1 MWIDTHTHLW
11 DERFDEDR
19 QEILDSLGGKLK
31 FIIEIGVDAQ
41 TSQKAV
47 SLAYKNERVFAVVGV
62 HPHDAK
68 DLTDNLFKTITDL
81 SKMNK
86 VVGIGEI
93 GLDFYKNYSSE
104 DKQKQCFVR
113 FLNYAK
119 EVNLPIVL
127 HIRDAYEQIVE
138 ILRIEGVPKAGGV
151 VHSFLSNY
159 KHAKQFLDLN
169 LFLGF
174 GGPITFKK
182 NTSLRDTLK
191 KLPIEKILIET
202 DCPYLTP
209 VPRRGHRNEPS
220 YVEYVAQEISKTK
233 NIPILDVEEVL
244 CENATTLFGLPKC

>member
-11 DERFDEDR
+11 DEQFDKDR
-19 QEILDSLGGKLK
+19 KEILGSLGGKLK
-31 FIIEIGVDAQ
+31 YIVEIGVDSK
-41 TSQKAV
+41 TSQKSV
-47 SLAYKNERVFAVVGV
+47 TLAYKNERVFAVVGV

-68 DLTDNLFKTITDL
+68 NLTEDVFKVIKDL
-81 SKMNK
+81 SKMDK

-104 DKQKQCFVR
+104 EQQKKCFVQ
-113 FLNYAK
+113 FLNFAR
-119 EVNLPIVL
+119 ESNLPVVL
-127 HIRDAYEQIVE
+127 HVRDAYERVLDI
-138 ILRIEGVPKAGGV
+138 IKTEGVPKSGGV

-169 LFLGF
+169 LFLGI

-182 NTSLRDTLK
+182 NSSLRDTLK
-191 KLPIEKILIET
+191 KIPIEKILLET

-209 VPRRGHRNEPS
+209 VPKRGHRNEPS
-220 YVEYVAQEISKTK
+220 YVKYVAQEISKTK
-233 NIPILDVEEVL
+233 NIPILDVEEIL

>member
-31 FIIEIGVDAQ
+31 YIIEIGVDSK
-41 TSQKAV
+41 TSQKAL
-47 SLAYKNERVFAVVGV
+47 SLAYKNDRVFAVVGV

-68 DLTDNLFKTITDL
+68 FLTDDVFKSITSVSRMD
-81 SKMNK
+81 K

-93 GLDFYKNYSSE
+93 GLDFYKNYSPE
-104 DKQKQCFVR
+104 EKQKECFIR
-113 FLNYAK
+113 FLNFAK
-119 EVNLPIVL
+119 ESNIPIVL
-127 HIRDAYEQIVE
+127 HIRDAYEQVIE
-138 ILRIEGVPKAGGV
+138 ILKTEGVPNAGGV

-159 KHAKQFLDLN
+159 SHAKQFLDLN
-169 LFLGF
+169 LFLGI
-174 GGPITFKK
+174 GGPVTFKK
-182 NTSLRDTLK
+182 NTSLRDTVK
-191 KLPIEKILIET
+191 KIPIEKILLET

-209 VPRRGHRNEPS
+209 VPKRGHRNEPA

-233 NIPILDVEEVL
+233 KIPILDVEEIL

>member
-104 DKQKQCFVR
+104 DKQKQ
-113 FLNYAK
+113 
-119 EVNLPIVL
+119 
-127 HIRDAYEQIVE
+127 
-138 ILRIEGVPKAGGV
+138 
-151 VHSFLSNY
+151 
-159 KHAKQFLDLN
+159 
-169 LFLGF
+169 
-174 GGPITFKK
+174 
-182 NTSLRDTLK
+182 
-191 KLPIEKILIET
+191 
-202 DCPYLTP
+202 
-209 VPRRGHRNEPS
+209 
-220 YVEYVAQEISKTK
+220 
-233 NIPILDVEEVL
+233 
-244 CENATTLFGLPKC
+244 

>member
-31 FIIEIGVDAQ
+31 YIIEIGVDSE
-41 TSQKAV
+41 TSQKAL
-47 SLAYKNERVFAVVGV
+47 SLAYKNDRVFAVVGV

-68 DLTDNLFKTITDL
+68 YLTDDVFKSITSL
-81 SKMNK
+81 SKMDK

-93 GLDFYKNYSSE
+93 GLDFCKNYSSE
-104 DKQKQCFVR
+104 EKQKECFIR
-113 FLNYAK
+113 FLNFAK
-119 EVNLPIVL
+119 ESNIPIVL
-127 HIRDAYEQIVE
+127 HIRDAYEQVIE
-138 ILRIEGVPKAGGV
+138 ILKTEGVPKAGGV

-159 KHAKQFLDLN
+159 NHAKQFLDLN
-169 LFLGF
+169 LFLGI

-182 NTSLRDTLK
+182 NSSLRDTLK
-191 KLPIEKILIET
+191 KIPIEKILLET

-209 VPRRGHRNEPS
+209 VPKRGHRNEPS

-233 NIPILDVEEVL
+233 NIPKLDMEEIL